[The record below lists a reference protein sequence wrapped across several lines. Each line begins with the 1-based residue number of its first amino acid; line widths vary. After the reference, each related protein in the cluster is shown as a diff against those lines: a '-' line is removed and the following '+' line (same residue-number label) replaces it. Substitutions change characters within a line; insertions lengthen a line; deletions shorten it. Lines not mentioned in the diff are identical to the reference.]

1 MHAAGGAR
9 ATRPGA
15 GRPSCSMGTTT
26 AIALCLLHAMPF
38 LATASVNVDDFGA
51 QHDGLHDDSDAIQ
64 KAIDS
69 LPNGGLVLLPAG
81 RYNISGSIL
90 VRHDYTILRGE
101 GRATVLMTDGISVVP
116 GSGANPGAVLAVVE
130 FSASHGGLED
140 CAIQISGSASRI
152 RNGLRVG
159 PDLHVVSDEQ
169 DKSNY
174 VMNNYNQFRNLYIT
188 GALNAIEME
197 CGPSINGGD
206 SGCWYNAFYTVLIE
220 YSDRGIWLRGS
231 RWLGRSGVNRN
242 QFYSVRVGQAMN
254 TGVQIDAGD
263 TNQFFGCSFEG
274 IDNPGRNNP
283 PVAVVIAHHGQL
295 ENGTQTSG
303 DNNNNHLFGTSFEA
317 VKLAIINN
325 NSYTHFFG
333 QDITDIPSSSNPG
346 GVIGDTPPIVYGLS
360 SGGYGDWKCCSQL
373 PHSCYETLP
382 PACGGKS

>member
-1 MHAAGGAR
+1 VVSMALHA
-9 ATRPGA
+9 
-15 GRPSCSMGTTT
+15 
-26 AIALCLLHAMPF
+26 LLHVLPLM
-38 LATASVNVDDFGA
+38 TTVSVNVETFGA
-51 QHDGLHDDSDAIQ
+51 LHDGQHDDTDAIQ

-69 LPNGGLVLLPAG
+69 LPDGGLVLLPAG
-81 RYNISGSIL
+81 RYNVSSSIR
-90 VRHDYTILRGE
+90 VRQDYLILRGE
-101 GRATVLMTDGISVVP
+101 GRATVLMTDNAPVVNS
-116 GSGANPGAVLAVVE
+116 SGANPGADLAVVE

-140 CAIQISGSASRI
+140 CTIQISGNASRI
-152 RNGLRVG
+152 RNGIRVG
-159 PDLHVVSDEQ
+159 PDLYTVSDEQ
-169 DKSNY
+169 KKSNY
-174 VMNNYNQFRNLYIT
+174 VMNNYNQFRNLYIA

-231 RWLGRSGVNRN
+231 RWRGRSGVNRN
-242 QFYSVRVGQAMN
+242 QFYSVRIGQAMN

-274 IDNPGRNNP
+274 IDTAGRNDP

-295 ENGTQTSG
+295 PNGTQTSG

-317 VKLAIINN
+317 VKMAVINN

-333 QDITDIPSSSNPG
+333 QDITDIPSSPDPG
-346 GVIGDTPPIVYGLS
+346 GVTGDAPPIVYGLS

-382 PACGGKS
+382 PACGGTK

>member
-1 MHAAGGAR
+1 
-9 ATRPGA
+9 
-15 GRPSCSMGTTT
+15 MG
-26 AIALCLLHAMPF
+26 ISVCVCLCLLQLLPA
-38 LATASVNVDDFGA
+38 LITASVNVENFGA
-51 QHDGLHDDSDAIQ
+51 RHDGKHDDTDAIQ
-64 KAIDS
+64 DAIDS

-81 RYNISGSIL
+81 QYNISGSIR
-90 VRHDYTILRGE
+90 VRHDYTILRGD
-101 GRATVLMTDGISVVP
+101 GRATVLMSDTVPIVPDASV
-116 GSGANPGAVLAVVE
+116 NPGAELAVVE

-140 CAIQISGSASRI
+140 CTIQISGNASRT

-159 PDLHVVSDEQ
+159 PDLYTVSSAQE
-169 DKSNY
+169 KSNY
-174 VMNNYNQFRNLYIT
+174 VMNNYNQFRNLYIA
-188 GALNAIEME
+188 GALNAIEIE
-197 CGPSINGGD
+197 CGPSVNGGD

-242 QFYSVRVGQAMN
+242 QFYSVRIGQAMN

-274 IDNPGRNNP
+274 IDNPGRNDP

-295 ENGTQTSG
+295 PNGTQTSG

-333 QDITDIPSSSNPG
+333 QDITDIPTSSNPG
-346 GVIGDTPPIVYGLS
+346 GVAGDTPPIVYGLS
-360 SGGYGDWKCCSQL
+360 SGTHRR
-373 PHSCYETLP
+373 PHL
-382 PACGGKS
+382 